1 DLLLDQGE
9 ERAVLLERALAAP
22 LPEVEGLSPL
32 LDLGRLDEGDVGFVD
47 VPLTELRVGEVTVPD
62 ELVRQRPADPFEEE
76 GPDRVLQD
84 AAVPDPE
91 DVVEVLAVRRPAP
104 DQLVPALE
112 PGVRAEAEVAEPA
125 RELGELL
132 ARHVRV
138 ALPAEVGRAEVFLTG
153 QERDPGFTED
163 VHVRRLQPQSV
174 ISASRE
180 APPPS
185 E

>member
-1 DLLLDQGE
+1 
-9 ERAVLLERALAAP
+9 
-22 LPEVEGLSPL
+22 
-32 LDLGRLDEGDVGFVD
+32 
-47 VPLTELRVGEVTVPD
+47 
-62 ELVRQRPADPFEEE
+62 
-76 GPDRVLQD
+76 
-84 AAVPDPE
+84 
-91 DVVEVLAVRRPAP
+91 VRRPAP

-185 E
+185 EGALPGVLKAPPKYRAGVGLSRPGPWAPRLRGQRSGAVPVAEPARVGAALARPGLWPQDVRGLRAVSIRRVAVAE